1 MRFGFFGKNTAL
13 IVGCSAI
20 ILLMPNMIGSLRDHL
35 TLLSSLTAYS
45 ASAIVCT
52 ALTLLNRKTT
62 FNFNDINKKMIELHD
77 LPQQVK

>member
-62 FNFNDINKKMIELHD
+62 FNFDGINKKGIELYD
-77 LPQQVK
+77 LSQQVK